1 MWPDCRR
8 EDMNEL
14 TFNTEY
20 AHVFRELAALED
32 QSKDIE
38 KRRKEVKAEL
48 LEAMEKFNIKAIDN
62 DYVKVTYV
70 GQSVSIGVD
79 IKALQLED
87 PKLYNKI
94 AKKYNKETVKRPYIR
109 ITTK

>member
-1 MWPDCRR
+1 
-8 EDMNEL
+8 MNEV

-20 AHVFRELAALED
+20 QHMFKELAVLED
-32 QSKDIE
+32 EAKDIE

-48 LEAMEKFNIKAIDN
+48 CEAMDKYGIKQIEN

-79 IKALQLED
+79 LKAFQMEE
-87 PKLYNKI
+87 P
-94 AKKYNKETVKRPYIR
+94 KKYEKLIKKFSKETVKKPYIR

>member
-1 MWPDCRR
+1 
-8 EDMNEL
+8 MNDI

-20 AHVFRELAALED
+20 SHVFKELAVLED
-32 QSKDIE
+32 EAKDIE

-48 LEAMEKFNIKAIDN
+48 LEAMEKHGIKSIDN

-70 GQSVSIGVD
+70 GQSVSIGFD
-79 IKALQLED
+79 LKAFQLEE
-87 PKLYNKI
+87 PKKYEKLLN
-94 AKKYNKETVKRPYIR
+94 KYNKETVKKPYIR

>member
-1 MWPDCRR
+1 
-8 EDMNEL
+8 MNDI

-20 AHVFRELAALED
+20 SHVFKELALLED
-32 QSKDIE
+32 EAKDIE

-48 LEAMEKFNIKAIDN
+48 LEAMEKHGIKAIDN
-62 DYVKVTYV
+62 DYLKITYV

-79 IKALQLED
+79 LKAMQLED

-94 AKKYNKETVKRPYIR
+94 AKKFSKETVKNPYIR

>member
-1 MWPDCRR
+1 
-8 EDMNEL
+8 MNEL
-14 TFNTEY
+14 TFNAEY
-20 AHVFRELAALED
+20 QHMFKELAVLED
-32 QSKDIE
+32 EAKDIE

-48 LEAMEKFNIKAIDN
+48 CEAMDKYGIKQIEN

-79 IKALQLED
+79 IKAFQMEE
-87 PKLYNKI
+87 PKKYDKLL
-94 AKKYNKETVKRPYIR
+94 KKYNKETVKKPYIR